1 MTARKAAFISLKK
14 YETAG
19 KFANIELDAAIKK
32 YGLEGPEKRL
42 YTLLFLGVI
51 EKKLTLDY
59 YISRLA
65 KADSKISENARII
78 LRLGLYQICF
88 TDKIPA
94 SAAVDESVKLAR
106 QFSGEAS
113 TGFVNAVLRR
123 AASEGG
129 YKRLPDEKADPDL
142 YLSLKYSFPRELCEV
157 LRGSR
162 PEDTEKL
169 IEALSKP
176 TPPTLRVN
184 TLRYTRDDVAEMLS
198 SRGID
203 FEYTRHSPVGIK
215 LSTLLPYNEL
225 GLPTG
230 AAFVQDEA
238 SQIAIA
244 ALGARPGDTV
254 IDACSAPGSKAFG
267 AAMDME
273 NTGSVLAFD
282 IHKNK
287 LSLIERG
294 AAELG
299 TDIITVGEKNA
310 SERDETLVA
319 SADRVLC
326 DVPCS
331 GFGVI
336 SKKPDIRY
344 KNIAETERLP
354 DIQLAILKNCADYVR
369 PGGTLVY
376 STCTVLRRENGGN
389 VARFLSERED
399 FTLVPFA
406 VGDLSFGGTAELWPD
421 VYGTD
426 GFFIAKLQRKE

>member
-19 KFANIELDAAIKK
+19 KFANIELDAAIRK

-59 YISRLA
+59 YISRLTKPDA
-65 KADSKISENARII
+65 KISENARII
-78 LRLGLYQICF
+78 LRLGLYQICY

-123 AASEGG
+123 AAADDR
-129 YKRLPDEKADPDL
+129 YRRLPDRERDEDG
-142 YLSLKYSFPRELCEV
+142 YLSVRYSFPKELCGL
-157 LRGSR
+157 LRDSR
-162 PEDTEKL
+162 PDGVEAMLD
-169 IEALSKP
+169 ALSKP
-176 TPPTLRVN
+176 TPATLRVN
-184 TLRYTRDDVAEMLS
+184 TLRYTRDDAAKLLS
-198 SRGID
+198 ARGVGY
-203 FEYTRHSPVGIK
+203 EYTKYSENGIK
-215 LSTLLPYNEL
+215 LSTLLPYNEI
-225 GLPTG
+225 GLPEG

-238 SQIAIA
+238 SQMAVA
-244 ALGARPGDTV
+244 ALGAKPGDTV

-273 NTGSVLAFD
+273 NRGRILAFD

-294 AAELG
+294 ARELG
-299 TDIITVGEKNA
+299 IDIVAAGEKNA
-310 SERDETLVA
+310 AVRDEALVC

-344 KNIAETERLP
+344 KSVAETERLP
-354 DIQLAILKNCADYVR
+354 DIQLSILKNCADYVR

-376 STCTVLRRENGGN
+376 STCTVLRRENRDN
-389 VARFLSERED
+389 VERFLSERSD
-399 FTLVPFA
+399 FSLAPFE
-406 VGDLSFGGTAELWPD
+406 VGGLSFAGEAELWPD

-426 GFFIAKLQRKE
+426 GFFIAKFTKKT